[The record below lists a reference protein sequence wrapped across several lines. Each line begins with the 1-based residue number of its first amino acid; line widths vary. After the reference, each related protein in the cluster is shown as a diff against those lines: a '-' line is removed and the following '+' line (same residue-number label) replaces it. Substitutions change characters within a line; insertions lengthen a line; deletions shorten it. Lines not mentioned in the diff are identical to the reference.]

1 MIDLMDEAKKLEET
15 IIEHR
20 RYLHQYPEL
29 GMDLPI
35 TTSYV
40 KEKLIEMGYEPKEIC
55 DSGIVTTVGGKK
67 PGKTFLLRAD
77 MDALPIEETL
87 DLPYKSKTENMHACG
102 HDFHTAMLLGA
113 AEILKKHEDEING
126 TVKLMFQPGEEIFTG
141 AKTMIENGLL
151 ENPKVDA
158 AVMIHVRPGVDAQPG
173 TVIGTS
179 ALEGAAASDQ
189 FTITVQG
196 KGGHGAMPDTTV
208 DPLNV
213 AAHLHI
219 ALQEI
224 NAREV
229 HPSEFMVLTVGQ
241 IHGGNAAN
249 IIPDTATLSGT
260 IRTYKSDIRE
270 FVKKRL
276 VEVSNGVASTFRA
289 SVDVEFSKGCPSVLN
304 DKELLSDL
312 NEYLYEL
319 LGDEGYFNAS
329 DFPELHLERMSGS
342 EDFAYISEKVPS
354 VMLRLA
360 VGRLEDGYT
369 YPQHHPMVTFDER
382 ALYKGAGVYASVAM
396 EWLRNN

>member
-1 MIDLMDEAKKLEET
+1 
-15 IIEHR
+15 
-20 RYLHQYPEL
+20 
-29 GMDLPI
+29 
-35 TTSYV
+35 
-40 KEKLIEMGYEPKEIC
+40 
-55 DSGIVTTVGGKK
+55 
-67 PGKTFLLRAD
+67 
-77 MDALPIEETL
+77 
-87 DLPYKSKTENMHACG
+87 
-102 HDFHTAMLLGA
+102 
-113 AEILKKHEDEING
+113 
-126 TVKLMFQPGEEIFTG
+126 
-141 AKTMIENGLL
+141 
-151 ENPKVDA
+151 
-158 AVMIHVRPGVDAQPG
+158 
-173 TVIGTS
+173 
-179 ALEGAAASDQ
+179 
-189 FTITVQG
+189 
-196 KGGHGAMPDTTV
+196 
-208 DPLNV
+208 
-213 AAHLHI
+213 
-219 ALQEI
+219 
-224 NAREV
+224 
-229 HPSEFMVLTVGQ
+229 MVLTVGQ

-312 NEYLYEL
+312 NEYLYKL